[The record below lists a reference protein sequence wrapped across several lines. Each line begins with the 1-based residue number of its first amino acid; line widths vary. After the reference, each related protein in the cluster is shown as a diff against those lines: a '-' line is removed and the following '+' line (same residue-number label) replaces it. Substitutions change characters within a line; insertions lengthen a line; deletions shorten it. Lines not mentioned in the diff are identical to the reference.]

1 VTASSAST
9 VCERAACQNQR
20 DAIGCDHAGRLVAGA
35 ALDLAIMGNG
45 YFVVR
50 DPVTNEC
57 HATQAGHFSVDGN
70 GCLLT
75 GAGARLQGCVGGS
88 LSTVGDLQ
96 INAAGLPPGSI
107 PGTAMVC
114 YTIDEWGK
122 ITVQLSDGA
131 WFLCGQV
138 MLQDFQDPQALISEG
153 NGLYSNLSA
162 AGPLPALAA
171 PGSNGLGVIQSGAL
185 ELAAPGK
192 QAGQI
197 DPGLFL

>member
-1 VTASSAST
+1 MIASSPAT
-9 VCERAACQNQR
+9 VREPAACQDQG
-20 DAIGCDHAGRLVAGA
+20 AVIGGDNAGQLVAGA
-35 ALDLAIMGNG
+35 ALELSIRGNG

-50 DPVTNEC
+50 DPAANGRY
-57 HATQAGHFSVDGN
+57 ATQAGNFSVDGN
-70 GCLLT
+70 GYLVT
-75 GAGARLQGCVGGS
+75 GTGARLQGRIGGA

-107 PGTAMVC
+107 PDFTMVC

-131 WFLCGQV
+131 WFSCGQV

-153 NGLYSNLSA
+153 NDLYSNMSA

-171 PGSNGLGVIQSGAL
+171 PGSNGLGIIQSGAL
-185 ELAAPGK
+185 ELAH
-192 QAGQI
+192 AGQTSRTN
-197 DPGLFL
+197 

>member
-1 VTASSAST
+1 VLVTASSPST
-9 VCERAACQNQR
+9 VREHAACQNQR
-20 DAIGCDHAGRLVAGA
+20 DVIGPDNSSRLVAGA

-50 DPVTNEC
+50 DPATDEC
-57 HATQAGHFSVDGN
+57 YATQAGYFSVDEN

-75 GAGARLQGCVGGS
+75 GAGARLQGRIGGA

-107 PGTAMVC
+107 PDFTMVC

-131 WFLCGQV
+131 WFSCGQV

-153 NGLYSNLSA
+153 NDLYSNMSA

-171 PGSNGLGVIQSGAL
+171 PGSNGLGIIQSGAL
-185 ELAAPGK
+185 ELAHT
-192 QAGQI
+192 GQTSR
-197 DPGLFL
+197 LN